1 MCVCVCVCVCVVHTH
16 FKEEVT
22 FRLTGVSYVFTNGKP
37 TVARKYLTM
46 GYQLTFWE
54 LALLLIIWV
63 LRLFFP

>member
-1 MCVCVCVCVCVVHTH
+1 MPA
-16 FKEEVT
+16 FKGYPV
-22 FRLTGVSYVFTNGKP
+22 KP